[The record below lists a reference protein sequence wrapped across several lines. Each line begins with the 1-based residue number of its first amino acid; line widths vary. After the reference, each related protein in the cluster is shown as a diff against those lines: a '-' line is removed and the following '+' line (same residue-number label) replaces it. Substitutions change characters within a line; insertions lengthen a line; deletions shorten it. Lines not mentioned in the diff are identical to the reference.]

1 MQICILN
8 FRMEILRNM
17 IFFVFLRYLVVC
29 NIQKIILLFFLFL
42 FLLKGLRKINEKKK
56 KQREEG
62 NRKARGLFCFSII
75 YIYIYIYIYIFIFL
89 FFLRELGQLERV
101 DSIGVDLV
109 RWIWLG

>member
-8 FRMEILRNM
+8 FHMEILRNM
-17 IFFVFLRYLVVC
+17 IFFVFLRYLVVY

-62 NRKARGLFCFSII
+62 NRKAKGLFYFSII
-75 YIYIYIYIYIFIFL
+75 IYIL
-89 FFLRELGQLERV
+89 FF
-101 DSIGVDLV
+101 
-109 RWIWLG
+109 

>member
-42 FLLKGLRKINEKKK
+42 FLLKGLRKINEKKRK
-56 KQREEG
+56 KREEG
-62 NRKARGLFCFSII
+62 NRKAKGLFCFSII
-75 YIYIYIYIYIFIFL
+75 IYILFIYL
-89 FFLRELGQLERV
+89 FF
-101 DSIGVDLV
+101 
-109 RWIWLG
+109 

>member
-1 MQICILN
+1 
-8 FRMEILRNM
+8 MEILRNM

-56 KQREEG
+56 ETKRGRKQKSKR
-62 NRKARGLFCFSII
+62 AFLFFY
-75 YIYIYIYIYIFIFL
+75 YIYIYIYI
-89 FFLRELGQLERV
+89 LRELGQLERV

-109 RWIWLG
+109 RLIWLG

>member
-8 FRMEILRNM
+8 FHMEILRNM

-62 NRKARGLFCFSII
+62 NRKAKGLFYFSII
-75 YIYIYIYIYIFIFL
+75 IYIL
-89 FFLRELGQLERV
+89 FF
-101 DSIGVDLV
+101 
-109 RWIWLG
+109 